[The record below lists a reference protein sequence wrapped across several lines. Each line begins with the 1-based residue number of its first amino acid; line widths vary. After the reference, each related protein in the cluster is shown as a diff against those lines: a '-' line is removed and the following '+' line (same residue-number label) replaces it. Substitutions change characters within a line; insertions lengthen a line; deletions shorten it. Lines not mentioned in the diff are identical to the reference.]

1 MIGIDTNILL
11 RHTPQDDPVQAPA
24 AGRFLLDPARA
35 ADPALIN
42 PVMLL
47 EFAWTLMRR
56 QKLAEADVLAVLDV
70 LLGSTAIAF
79 TDGAAVTAAIEN
91 WRTDGADLPDDL
103 IGHLNRAAGAAL
115 TLTFDRNAATDPNFA
130 LLQI

>member
-11 RHTPQDDPVQAPA
+11 RHALQDDLVQAPA
-24 AGRFLLDPARA
+24 ASRFLLDPARA

-47 EFAWTLMRR
+47 EFVWTLMRR
-56 QKLAEADVLAVLDV
+56 QKLGKADVLAVLDV
-70 LLGSTAIAF
+70 LVGSTAVAF
-79 TDGAAVTAAIEN
+79 TDRAAVTAAIES
-91 WRTDGADLPDDL
+91 WRTGRADLPDYL
-103 IGHLNRAAGAAL
+103 IAHLNRAAGASFTV
-115 TLTFDRNAATDPNFA
+115 TLDKNAATDPYFT